1 MKNNSINEKNENLK
15 NDKKL
20 SKSMNLFKKN
30 KALFGL
36 VIITL
41 AIIIINQYDK
51 KNNQPIN
58 TFVDLNLATTL
69 EENKAS
75 EQKALIFIYNPITKT
90 IEEKE
95 VNLDYQANIIEG
107 DFVTQIIQNSDFSN
121 KNLKFQSAY
130 SLDED
135 GKKVLKVILN
145 SEFMGIKG
153 NQELYNG
160 FSKAVSETLKRQ
172 DSTIQ
177 DVEIQIDGDKL
188 Y

>member
-1 MKNNSINEKNENLK
+1 MENNSINEKTKNLK
-15 NDKKL
+15 NDKKV
-20 SKSMNLFKKN
+20 SKSMNFLKKN

-36 VIITL
+36 VTITL
-41 AIIIINQYDK
+41 AVILINQYDR
-51 KNNQPIN
+51 KNNQTIN
-58 TFVDLNLATTL
+58 TVVDLNLATTL
-69 EENKAS
+69 EGNKES
-75 EQKALIFIYNPITKT
+75 EQKVSIYIYNPITKA

-95 VNLDYQANIIEG
+95 VNLDYQVNIIEA

-177 DVEIQIDGDKL
+177 EVQIQIDGDKL

>member
-1 MKNNSINEKNENLK
+1 MENNSINEKNENLR
-15 NDKKL
+15 NNKKL
-20 SKSMNLFKKN
+20 SKSTNFFKKN

-36 VIITL
+36 VMITL
-41 AIIIINQYDK
+41 VVITINQYDK
-51 KNNQPIN
+51 KNNQTIN
-58 TFVDLNLATTL
+58 TVVDPNLATTF
-69 EENKAS
+69 EENKIS
-75 EQKALIFIYNPITKT
+75 EQKISIFIYNPITKT

-130 SLDED
+130 PLNED
-135 GKKVLKVILN
+135 GKKILKVILN

-160 FSKAVSETLKRQ
+160 FSQAVSETLKRQ

-177 DVEIQIDGDKL
+177 EVQIQIDGDKL